1 MVVKLTQKQA
11 EFIGTFGDKAKAF
24 HYISRWGFSCNLKDG
39 NEKLYG
45 SIFGPD
51 EEIPFTLDEKEKMLN
66 AIINGYEV
74 IEPKF
79 KFHTFS
85 DISGLNRLYYTGV
98 QSQLT
103 TSIGRA
109 KEVEKNSKEYMALE
123 NLGFFSEEV

>member
-11 EFIGTFGDKAKAF
+11 DYLGTFKENERAI
-24 HYISRWGFSCNLKDG
+24 HYISRWGWSYPLLDG
-39 NEKLYG
+39 NGKVYGKSEKEPFKQDEKL
-45 SIFGPD
+45 
-51 EEIPFTLDEKEKMLN
+51 KMFE

-85 DISGLNRLYYTGV
+85 DVSGLNRLYYTGV

-103 TSIGRA
+103 ASIGRA
-109 KEVEKNSKEYMALE
+109 KEVEKNSKEYIALE
-123 NLGFFSEEV
+123 DLGFYKEEV